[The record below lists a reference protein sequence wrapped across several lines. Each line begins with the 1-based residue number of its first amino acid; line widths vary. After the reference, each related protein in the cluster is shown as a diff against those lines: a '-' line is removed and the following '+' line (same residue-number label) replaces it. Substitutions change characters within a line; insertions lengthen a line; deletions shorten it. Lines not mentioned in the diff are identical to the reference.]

1 MSSWAGKTKNP
12 QLYKLLKTFP
22 TPQPHTPDP
31 PLCPGSP
38 VPPANAY
45 ASSKPHIPS
54 SPRSHTPRSTQCH
67 NFIENP
73 KSVTFH
79 RRGYLCGARPELP
92 TDGNYKCTWLSQS
105 ANQSLEIKPLP
116 TVSSLFF
123 SFLSPKSLLHF
134 LVLLVQT
141 LFSHLHIPVNAL
153 LLGWRWSWTG
163 LASQQDGRQP
173 GTYLPLLMGK
183 DTTEPGTCQKRL
195 HEILLW
201 KNHERFGS
209 ALLALAS
216 FPWSQDL
223 GTGFEKMRANAQK
236 NNKKSIFA
244 QKQRPSSHGENSTA
258 RGRSSVFLKLG
269 FIFTKHKVFPEH
281 SSRTGPAL
289 LGAAQDGAG

>member
-12 QLYKLLKTFP
+12 QLHKLLKTFP

-38 VPPANAY
+38 VPPANAC
-45 ASSKPHIPS
+45 ASSKPHIPH

-73 KSVTFH
+73 KSITFH
-79 RRGYLCGARPELP
+79 QCGYLCGTRSELP

-116 TVSSLFF
+116 TASSLFF
-123 SFLSPKSLLHF
+123 FPSSPSPKSLLHF

-141 LFSHLHIPVNAL
+141 LFSHLHTPVNT

-201 KNHERFGS
+201 KKHERFGS
-209 ALLALAS
+209 TLLALAS

-223 GTGFEKMRANAQK
+223 GTGFEKMKANA
-236 NNKKSIFA
+236 KKTTKKASL
-244 QKQRPSSHGENSTA
+244 
-258 RGRSSVFLKLG
+258 LKSKDHPHMVRIQQPG
-269 FIFTKHKVFPEH
+269 V
-281 SSRTGPAL
+281 GP
-289 LGAAQDGAG
+289 QYF